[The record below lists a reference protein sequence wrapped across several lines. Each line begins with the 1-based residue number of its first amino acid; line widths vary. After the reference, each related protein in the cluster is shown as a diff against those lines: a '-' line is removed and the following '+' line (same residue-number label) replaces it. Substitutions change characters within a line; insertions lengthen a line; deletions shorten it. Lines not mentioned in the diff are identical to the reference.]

1 MTISNP
7 WYRLASLIAACL
19 VSSVTSD
26 ISCHD
31 DNGQPVDWFIL
42 YKLPKCVK
50 GHGLLYMYMDHRTSG
65 WRSGKYSIND
75 TRGAVGATLQ
85 RLYGRSAAR
94 RDDVAYVLYNDQ
106 SSVDSNSRGG
116 HTKGVVLL
124 DQKQGF
130 WLVHSTPHFPPKS
143 TESYEWPHS
152 GWKNGQSF
160 LCVTYPYSQFQE
172 IGTQLLYNNP
182 HVYDYLVPPSFA
194 KDLPDLQ
201 RAARGKHK
209 KSPPWKR
216 KIALSSA
223 AGKQF
228 ISFAKY
234 SNFGADLYS
243 GWVASDLKS
252 DLLAQTW
259 LNSPHALPSNCTAE
273 YAVYNVERI
282 KFPSSINFTT
292 HVDHSKWCVT
302 TGEGGKKW
310 TCIGDI
316 NRDQA
321 QEERGGGT
329 VCNDDPVVWDAFSN
343 LVAELQSCECTCSG
357 KVKTRD

>member
-1 MTISNP
+1 MAMSSH
-7 WYRLASLIAACL
+7 WHRLASLIAACL

-42 YKLPKCVK
+42 YKLPKDVD
-50 GHGLLYMYMDHRTSG
+50 GSGLQYMYMDHGTPG
-65 WRSGKYSIND
+65 WRTGKYPIND
-75 TRGAVGATLQ
+75 TRGAVGSTLQ
-85 RLYGRSAAR
+85 QLYARPRS
-94 RDDVAYVLYNDQ
+94 DEVAYVLYNDQ
-106 SSVDSNSRGG
+106 SSVDSSSYGG

-130 WLVHSTPHFPPKS
+130 WLVHSTPHFPQR
-143 TESYEWPHS
+143 TGEGYIWPHS
-152 GWKNGQSF
+152 GLHNGQSF

-172 IGTQLLYNNP
+172 IGTQLLYNHP
-182 HVYDYLVPPSFA
+182 HVYDQSIPPSFG

-201 RAARGKHK
+201 SAASGKHK
-209 KSPPWKR
+209 ETPPWKR
-216 KIALSSA
+216 KVILSSA

-228 ISFAKY
+228 TSFAKY
-234 SNFGADLYS
+234 KNFGADLYS
-243 GWVASDLKS
+243 GWVAGDLQS

-259 LNSPHALPSNCTAE
+259 LNSRRALPSNCTAD
-273 YAVYNVERI
+273 YAVYNVEGI
-282 KFPSSINFTT
+282 KFPTGTSFST

-302 TGEGGKKW
+302 RPGGGSKW

-321 QEERGGGT
+321 QEKRGGGT
-329 VCNDDPVVWDAFSN
+329 VCNDDPVVWDAFSS
-343 LVAELQSCECTCSG
+343 LVMSCQFCECTCSG
-357 KVKTRD
+357 KV